1 MSDEAAVQAALEPL
15 WPAFNEALDET
26 GDFSTLTEGQRAV
39 AFAWVLSGL
48 VGNGGF
54 ASWIEAAGHRTL
66 EARAALKHLEA
77 LEYIPLL
84 DEAARLYPTF
94 AANEADDRL
103 SAGDDWT
110 DEDEARLEGL
120 DESFFALAEER
131 DLVEYYATSYVA
143 AHPEDFSN

>member
-1 MSDEAAVQAALEPL
+1 MTKLPSRRP
-15 WPAFNEALDET
+15 WSRCGRP
-26 GDFSTLTEGQRAV
+26 STRLSTRPGTSRPLTEGQRAV

-66 EARAALKHLEA
+66 EARAALEHLEA

-103 SAGDDWT
+103 SAADAWT